1 MDILEKAEFL
11 ASPWALTDKAFK
23 GFSFSLI
30 ILNLGD
36 ALGNINRT
44 FLSFIRS
51 SQCNFF
57 F

>member
-11 ASPWALTDKAFK
+11 ASPWALTDKAF
-23 GFSFSLI
+23 